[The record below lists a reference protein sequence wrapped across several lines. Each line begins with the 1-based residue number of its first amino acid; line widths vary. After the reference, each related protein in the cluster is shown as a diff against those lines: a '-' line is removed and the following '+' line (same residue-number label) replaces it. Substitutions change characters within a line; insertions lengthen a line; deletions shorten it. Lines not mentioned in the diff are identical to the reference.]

1 VTGVAWEAMV
11 DEQTTIPTLTAA
23 ERLGVD
29 VVEVYRMID
38 DGRLTA
44 SWDGK
49 RLVAPVAEVE
59 SLVRSPS

>member
-1 VTGVAWEAMV
+1 MTDVAWEAMV
-11 DEQTTIPTLTAA
+11 DEQTTITTLTAA
-23 ERLGVD
+23 EQLGID

-49 RLVAPVAEVE
+49 RLVVPVAEIE
-59 SLVRSPS
+59 PLLHSTS

>member
-1 VTGVAWEAMV
+1 MV
-11 DEQTTIPTLTAA
+11 ESRRPIPTLTAA
-23 ERLGVD
+23 EQLGVD